1 VNGPANRPV
10 NRKERWQYRLQE
22 WRKKL
27 LRRHE
32 HGWKGVSVL
41 IYPHHAGSPY
51 RIRINYYALL
61 FPVSLIAIVIGLAG
75 FYEVKRVTIDR
86 DRYEKLQTS
95 EILLSNH
102 HIVLSQKTELLH
114 RLEEQRDRLYRLSWN
129 QKPDPDLNEHLQL
142 RQVEEKILNT
152 GSRFDLDLE
161 RYRQY
166 RQHADLLLL
175 GAGQAALKSLWH
187 RVHIYWITPKGW
199 PVYPGTA
206 SISSGYGS
214 RMDPFLK
221 TVPGD
226 FHGGVDFA
234 AAPNTP
240 IIATA
245 PGTVVRSVDKDR
257 PGFGLH
263 VVIHHGLGYQ
273 TLYAHC
279 NKVLVKA
286 GDRVQKG
293 QVIALIGRTGRATG
307 NHLHYEVRF
316 GLERPVD
323 PVPYISFK

>member
-1 VNGPANRPV
+1 VTPDHR
-10 NRKERWQYRLQE
+10 ERWRFRLQH
-22 WRKKL
+22 WKKKL
-27 LRRHE
+27 LRHHE
-32 HGWKGVSVL
+32 KGWKGVSIL

-51 RIRINYYALL
+51 RIRINYYVLL
-61 FPVSLIAIVIGLAG
+61 FPLVLIAAVIGLAIV
-75 FYEVKRVTIDR
+75 YELKRVTVDR
-86 DRYEKLQTS
+86 EKYERLQTS

-102 HIVLSQKTELLH
+102 HIVLLQKTKLLH

-129 QKPDPDLNEHLQL
+129 QRPDPELSEYLSLKNL
-142 RQVEEKILNT
+142 EEKILNT

-166 RQHADLLLL
+166 RQYSDLLLIE
-175 GAGQAALKSLWH
+175 AGQAALKSLWH
-187 RVHIYWITPKGW
+187 RAHIYWITPRGW
-199 PVYPGTA
+199 PVFPGTA
-206 SISSGYGS
+206 SISSGYGY

-221 TVPGD
+221 TIPGD

-245 PGTVVRSVDKDR
+245 PGTVIRSVEKNQ

-279 NKVLVKA
+279 NRVLVKT
-286 GDRVQKG
+286 GDRVRKG

-316 GLERPVD
+316 GLQRPVD
-323 PVPYISFK
+323 PTPYISFK